1 MRAKKG
7 MDMVVS
13 SKPASNAP
21 VLRVQGLG
29 FGFAGHG
36 LFKDWSAD
44 FPAGLSL
51 VLGGDG
57 SGKTSLLRLLAG
69 DCVPQAGRVLLRGMD
84 LMEQGSAYRAQVF
97 WRDPRA
103 PWPEMLAPQAWVEDI
118 SARHARWSDEDWST
132 HTLGFGLAQHLH
144 KPMYQLSA
152 GSQRKVLLAAAL
164 ASGAALTLLDEP
176 VATLDKASIAYL
188 LQALEQ
194 EARAPRSP
202 GRAVIVA
209 HYEELGDLPWSHTV
223 TL

>member
-1 MRAKKG
+1 MA
-7 MDMVVS
+7 VS
-13 SKPASNAP
+13 SKPVSNAP

-36 LFKDWSAD
+36 LFKDWSTD

-57 SGKTSLLRLLAG
+57 AGKTSLLRLLAG
-69 DCVPQAGRVLLRGMD
+69 DCVPQAGQMLLHGMD
-84 LMEQGSAYRAQVF
+84 LMEQDYCTQVF
-97 WRDPRA
+97 WRDPRE
-103 PWPEMLAPQAWVEDI
+103 PWPEMLTPQAWVEDV
-118 SARHARWSDEDWST
+118 SARHARWSDEDWVT
-132 HTLGFGLAQHLH
+132 HALGFGLAQHLH
-144 KPMYQLSA
+144 KPMYQLST

-176 VATLDKASIAYL
+176 VAALDKASIVYL
-188 LQALEQ
+188 LQALER

-209 HYEELGDLPWSHTV
+209 HYEELGDLPWSSTV